1 MRRLNWKL
9 RFLVLAAGLSAAAQA
24 PAALITVDGA
34 GSSAEF
40 LAVWDP
46 ISGASYYRVLTV
58 GNPPGGTTPLRG
70 DMFTANP
77 EFTSGFTGPITYA
90 SDTNF
95 ATFLALPAV
104 QSNLAGLQWGVFA
117 QNGPL
122 ATIDQTVAPPP
133 PGAVPFPTMLN
144 ANASAGTFFDEVNS
158 QCFNGPPAATSC
170 IITSGTGKANEPI
183 WGNNVGGN
191 MPVYAQTGIN
201 NTQLPFYHFDSGGAS
216 PTVTQYLAPGGPTD
230 YRILSDGTL
239 VYEVSAVPEAST
251 LAMFAAGLAVV
262 GGIARRR
269 LG

>member
-9 RFLVLAAGLSAAAQA
+9 RFFVLAAGLSAAAQA

-117 QNGPL
+117 QNDAL
-122 ATIDQTVAPPP
+122 ATIEQTAPPP
-133 PGAVPFPTMLN
+133 APGAVPFPTMLN
-144 ANASAGTFFDEVNS
+144 ANASADTFFGEINS
-158 QCFNGPPAATSC
+158 QCVSGLSC
-170 IITSGTGKANEPI
+170 IITSGNGKANEAI

-191 MPVYAQTGIN
+191 MPVYSQTGIN

-216 PTVTQYLAPGGPTD
+216 PTVTQYLAPAGATD

-239 VYEVSAVPEAST
+239 IYEVSAVPEAST

-269 LG
+269 LA